1 MTSFLKALFVKLSM
15 KTTIKR
21 YIALCAVSLFIQKS
35 SAQHQIS
42 IQTGAFNYFFD
53 NVPLQ
58 TDNDQL
64 SLGLQYQYQQAS
76 SRLITAQ
83 VNIFGNYREWSTA
96 TPDLNVIDSRT
107 IGELNVT
114 FSRQRKLAKNFGWN
128 YGLGP
133 TLRNQYFIIDTF
145 NVNANPLNLN
155 FYQSHHLQLGLR
167 GQTSLSYT
175 PFKWLTL
182 YTQLNFSSFLL
193 SKKIYNNTNNDFIQD
208 FGLNQ
213 RFNFPSR
220 FHSSL
225 TFGVGI
231 NF

>member
-21 YIALCAVSLFIQKS
+21 YIALCAVALFIQKS
-35 SAQHQIS
+35 NAQHQIS

-64 SLGLQYQYQQAS
+64 SLGLQYQYQQTS

-155 FYQSHHLQLGLR
+155 FYQSHHLQFGVN
-167 GQTSLSYT
+167 GQAALTFT
-175 PFKWLTL
+175 PIKWLTL
-182 YTQLNFSSFLL
+182 YSQLKL
-193 SKKIYNNTNNDFIQD
+193 SGYLVSRRLYGNYNNDFTFD
-208 FGLNQ
+208 FNPIKHV
-213 RFNFPSR
+213 NYPSR
-220 FHSSL
+220 LHCSL

>member
-35 SAQHQIS
+35 NAQHQIA

-53 NVPLQ
+53 NAPLQ
-58 TDNDQL
+58 TDNSQL
-64 SLGLQYQYQQAS
+64 SLGLQYQYEQAS
-76 SRLITAQ
+76 RRLITAQ
-83 VNIFGNYREWSTA
+83 VHIFGNYREWSTA
-96 TPDLNVIDSRT
+96 TPNLNVIDSRT

-114 FSRQRKLAKNFGWN
+114 ISKQKKFAKNFGWN

-133 TLRNQYFIIDTF
+133 TLRNQFFTIDTF
-145 NVNANPLNLN
+145 NVNTNPLILN
-155 FYQSHHLQLGLR
+155 FYQSHHLQFGLK
-167 GQTSLSYT
+167 GQTSFTYT

-182 YTQLNFSSFLL
+182 YSQLSL
-193 SKKIYNNTNNDFIQD
+193 SGYLVSRRLYGNYNNDFTYD
-208 FGLNQ
+208 FSPIKHVNY
-213 RFNFPSR
+213 PSR
-220 FHSSL
+220 LHCSL
-225 TFGVGI
+225 TFGLGF